1 MLGVVMVVLPSAFLS
16 MTSLPVTVPLVVV
29 SVVLPSSVSLFSALP
44 ISLPGSP
51 VFSFYLEVSSTSPV
65 SVVVAPVV
73 VLSV

>member
-1 MLGVVMVVLPSAFLS
+1 
-16 MTSLPVTVPLVVV
+16 MTSLPVTVPPVVV

-51 VFSFYLEVSSTSPV
+51 VFSFSLEVSSTSPV